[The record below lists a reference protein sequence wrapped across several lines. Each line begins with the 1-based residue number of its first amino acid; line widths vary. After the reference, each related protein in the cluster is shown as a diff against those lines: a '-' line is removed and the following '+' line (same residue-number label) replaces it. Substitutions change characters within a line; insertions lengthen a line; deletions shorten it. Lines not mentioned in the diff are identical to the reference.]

1 MDQESRPEQQ
11 PSHPPDHAPFES
23 PEQLPI
29 ETTYDNPTTRAVAFP
44 NHDEIEER
52 PIAAMRPKG
61 AEMKREITME
71 DKELAA
77 AGYEHLEERK
87 AKKLEKDKQLENID
101 VFEHR
106 LSFAELEST
115 LKTSINSKEPGKTF
129 GLTIAEAAARLARD
143 GRNVLTPP
151 KKKSALRKVLIFVVQ
166 AISLLL
172 TALHPVLGLPP
183 QPFQYPPH
191 GRRRPAVHLVG
202 HLVQGTFIA
211 MTSVD
216 PFQLTIPT
224 AKFPEL
230 LSRWHSHR
238 RGTSQWIHRVL
249 SASKVRSHSC
259 VLPGHDTTLMS
270 GRT

>member
-1 MDQESRPEQQ
+1 MDQESRPDQQ
-11 PSHPPDHAPFES
+11 PIDAPDHAPSQS

-29 ETTYDNPTTRAVAFP
+29 ESTYDNPTTRAVAFP

-77 AGYEHLEERK
+77 AGYEHLEEHK
-87 AKKLEKDKQLENID
+87 AKKLEKDKQLEHVD

-151 KKKSALRKVLIFVVQ
+151 KKKSALRKVLYLCCP
-166 AISLLL
+166 SHLLV
-172 TALHPVLGLPP
+172 AHCHPVLGLPP
-183 QPFQYPPH
+183 QPVQYPPH
-191 GRRRPAVHLVG
+191 GRRRLAIHFAG
-202 HLVQGTFIA
+202 HLVQGIHIA
-211 MTSVD
+211 MTLGD
-216 PFQLTIPT
+216 FFEFTIPT

-230 LSRWHSHR
+230 VSRWHSHQ

-249 SASKVRSHSC
+249 SASKVGSHSC
-259 VLPGHDTTLMS
+259 LLPGHDTTLMS